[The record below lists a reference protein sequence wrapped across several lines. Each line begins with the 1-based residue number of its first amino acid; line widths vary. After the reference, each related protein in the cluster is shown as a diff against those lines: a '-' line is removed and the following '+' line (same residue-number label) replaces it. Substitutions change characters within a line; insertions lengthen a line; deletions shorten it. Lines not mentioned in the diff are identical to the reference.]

1 MSDKIIEIVKRIE
14 APKRESEDNN
24 EKEKIK
30 EIEKVEKAIYIDESF
45 YTEEYQEEKKKS
57 SKKVLPILLGI
68 TTIGV
73 MGYLGVKYLNQDKQV
88 NQTPNNIISNHIVN
102 KKADKKADKIT
113 TYTEELAMKKELSA
127 IEKNVISSLSAYKAE
142 AKEPEVK
149 EDVKEIVKEPVVK
162 KDVKEIVKEPVV
174 KEDIKEIVNKPVV
187 KEEKEIEKKI
197 DDVPASTIKTI
208 EPISIPKDIKIESKK
223 KKEEKI
229 VVVKKKEI
237 IKKNKIVQKKKID
250 IIKYEPIKPRII
262 RVRRGESLASIAKRF
277 YGNDMDFRRIIRANS
292 RIRSS
297 KTHLR
302 FGEKIIIPRKDNK
315 TRRRYVIVKKGYT
328 LAYIAKKVYGSRDK
342 ISKIVRANYKIKS
355 RNSTLRLGQ
364 KVYVPE

>member
-162 KDVKEIVKEPVV
+162 
-174 KEDIKEIVNKPVV
+174 EDIEEIVNKPVV